1 MFHTGRTVFYPR
13 CGLCLVA
20 GVTMRPVGSGGTLFY
35 HLTMLDS
42 HGDLYVPVDKARALG
57 LRALMTQTEVVTLLE
72 ALQRTA
78 HSSVDSKQLRTDNQK
93 RMASGS
99 AFDLAEAVTSLVGLG
114 STRALSPGDSRML
127 LQAKE
132 LLIDEISRVMG
143 TTRCSVEEQ
152 IDRSL
157 ETQKHV

>member
-1 MFHTGRTVFYPR
+1 MFRTGRTVFYPR

-20 GVTMRPVGSGGTLFY
+20 GVTLRPTGSEGTLFY

-42 HGDLYVPVDKARALG
+42 HGELFVPVDKARTLG
-57 LRALMTQTEVVTLLE
+57 LRALVTRAEVVTLLE
-72 ALQRTA
+72 TLGRTA
-78 HSSVDSKQLRTDNQK
+78 DSSIHWKQLRNDN
-93 RMASGS
+93 RRRLASGS
-99 AFDLAEAVTSLVGLG
+99 AFDLAEALTSLAVLS
-114 STRALSPGDSRML
+114 STRALSLGDSRML
-127 LQAKE
+127 VRAKV

-143 TTRCSVEEQ
+143 TTRCSVEKQ